1 MHGGY
6 LMNEKPE
13 RYAMCCGLPLIS
25 TLLFSG
31 AEWYCSK
38 CCNTYGFFDV
48 PRVADATPKIKAQ
61 NKALADKFHELS
73 KSCVPRG
80 CYMKDCARCKAND
93 GDHTAHL
100 TDDEALASGAAYKKL
115 FNEGIEL

>member
-1 MHGGY
+1 M
-6 LMNEKPE
+6 EDKPE
-13 RYAMCCGLPLIS
+13 RYTMCCGLPLVS

-48 PRVADATPKIKAQ
+48 PRVVDANPKIKAQ
-61 NKALADKFHELS
+61 HTTLTDKFHELANA
-73 KSCVPRG
+73 CVPRG

-93 GDHTAHL
+93 GEHHTHL
-100 TDDEALASGAAYKKL
+100 TDDEREASDAAYQKL

>member
-1 MHGGY
+1 M
-6 LMNEKPE
+6 
-13 RYAMCCGLPLIS
+13 
-25 TLLFSG
+25 
-31 AEWYCSK
+31 
-38 CCNTYGFFDV
+38 

-100 TDDEALASGAAYKKL
+100 TDDEALASDAAYKKL

>member
-1 MHGGY
+1 
-6 LMNEKPE
+6 MNEKPE

-25 TLLFSG
+25 TLLFRG